1 MNTNITY
8 ISPANLARFK
18 SKADLAYAAKSAVDT
33 LIGSD
38 SGKSARAIAAE
49 ELASKLIPANAQEA
63 LNTLSEIAAWIQ
75 SHPEDVAAI
84 NEAITA
90 LQNKV
95 DTTGTVSAAISAAI
109 NALGISAYAK
119 TADLGAMA
127 SKDTVAES
135 DLATDLKAKVNAAA
149 EGNHAHGNKDLLD
162 TYTQTEANLADAVS
176 EKHSHSNKSVLDNI
190 SAAKVSAWDA
200 KSDFS
205 GDYNDLENKPS
216 IPAAYTH
223 PTNHPVSMITGLAAV
238 ATSGKYSD
246 LEGVPT
252 FTEATD
258 AQIDALF
265 A

>member
-1 MNTNITY
+1 MSTINY
-8 ISPANLARFK
+8 VSPENLARFK

-38 SGKSARAIAAE
+38 TGKSARAIAAE
-49 ELASKLIPANAQEA
+49 ELAAQLIPSNAKEA
-63 LNTLSEIAAWIQ
+63 LNTLSEVAAWIQ
-75 SHPEDVAAI
+75 SHPEDASAI
-84 NEAITA
+84 NAAVSA
-90 LQNKV
+90 LQAKV

-109 NALGISAYAK
+109 SALGISAYAK
-119 TADLGAMA
+119 TADLGALA

-135 DLATDLKAKVNAAA
+135 DLATALKEKVNAAA
-149 EGNHAHGNKDLLD
+149 DGNHAHGNKALLD
-162 TYTQTEANLADAVS
+162 TYTQTETNLADAVS
-176 EKHSHSNKSVLDNI
+176 KKHSHSNKSVLDNI
-190 SAAKVSAWDA
+190 SAAKVNAWDA

-205 GDYNDLENKPS
+205 GDYNDLANKPS

-223 PTNHPVSMITGLAAV
+223 PTNHPASMITGLAAV

-246 LEGVPT
+246 LDGAPT

-265 A
+265 E